1 MQSDK
6 KTEFKKKKK
15 NTLQIGRQE
24 IKQSAFADSMILYI
38 ENPKDTQRH
47 TPWKRHTHTESY
59 ARTLRE
65 RDKHTHTERHT
76 ERHTH
81 TDTHTH

>member
-38 ENPKDTQRH
+38 ENPKDTTKKPLQL
-47 TPWKRHTHTESY
+47 TTNSVKWQ
-59 ARTLRE
+59 
-65 RDKHTHTERHT
+65 DKKQKSAVFL
-76 ERHTH
+76 
-81 TDTHTH
+81 